1 MDYYFSH
8 LYGMLPC
15 HTLKF
20 TKETLILCQ
29 FPSLSGTSP
38 DKLASLLNKDFE
50 PWTDVSVSLDE
61 TTSPSTS
68 IPATQFD
75 QIQSRLQDWM
85 SSHTFHPAILTMSF
99 TQELKEPWFKDKDAA
114 DITIECLLLKAS
126 PSFNSASPEDDEKI
140 IQTADA
146 VSQEKRKMDFG
157 RRDDLIQS
165 VMRSYAFLCTIDPYL
180 KVISLSIL
188 LNYMSHALTID
199 FSISK
204 LKY

>member
-20 TKETLILCQ
+20 TKETLILRQ

-38 DKLASLLNKDFE
+38 DKLSSLLNKDFE
-50 PWTDVSVSLDE
+50 PWTDLSVSLDE
-61 TTSPSTS
+61 TTSSAISVPSN
-68 IPATQFD
+68 QFD

-114 DITIECLLLKAS
+114 DITIECLLLKAP
-126 PSFNSASPEDDEKI
+126 PSSHATSSDDGGGNGKNLETI
-140 IQTADA
+140 DA
-146 VSQEKRKMDFG
+146 VQEEKRKLDFG

-165 VMRSYAFLCTIDPYL
+165 VMRSYAFLCTLDPYL
-180 KVISLSIL
+180 KVVNSIQF
-188 LNYMSHALTID
+188 
-199 FSISK
+199 FSN
-204 LKY
+204 